1 MINEIGRMI
10 VEITV
15 NGKKQNHDAPLTVC
29 GLLQALGINPR
40 LVIVE
45 RNLTIVPRTE
55 MEIEALQEGDTIE
68 IIRFVGG
75 G

>member
-1 MINEIGRMI
+1 M
-10 VEITV
+10 EITV
-15 NGKKQNHDAPLTVC
+15 NGKKQNHDTSLTVC
-29 GLLQALGINPR
+29 GLLQALGIAPR
-40 LVIVE
+40 TVIVE

>member
-1 MINEIGRMI
+1 MEIM
-10 VEITV
+10 V
-15 NGKKQNHDAPLTVC
+15 NGRKQNLDAPLTVT
-29 GLLQALGINPR
+29 GLLHMLGIAPR

-45 RNLTIVPRTE
+45 RNLTIVPRSE

>member
-1 MINEIGRMI
+1 MI

-15 NGKKQNHDAPLTVC
+15 NGKKQYHDTPLTVC
-29 GLLQALGINPR
+29 GLLQALGIVPR
-40 LVIVE
+40 SVIVE
-45 RNLTIVPRTE
+45 RNLTIVPRIELETE
-55 MEIEALQEGDTIE
+55 TLQEGDTIE